1 MAAAPSYLVDTN
13 ILLRLSKKDDPNYL
27 LVQAAIEALVMEGSE
42 LCFTPQN
49 LIEFWN
55 VCTRPASHNGFGLS
69 VSETDRLARAIE
81 GTMTLLQ
88 DNEKI
93 YPEWRRLVMRNSVR
107 GVQVHDARLAAAMRV
122 HDISHILTFNQPHFA
137 RYTSI
142 KVVHLQRRLCKKSS
156 ISIPLQ
162 SPMSPMPRYYAASMS
177 AFVWR

>member
-1 MAAAPSYLVDTN
+1 MAAVPSYLVDTN

-107 GVQVHDARLAAAMRV
+107 GLLVHDARLAAAIRV
-122 HDISHILTFNQPHFA
+122 LAISLFMNFNHPHIAL
-137 RYTSI
+137 
-142 KVVHLQRRLCKKSS
+142 
-156 ISIPLQ
+156 
-162 SPMSPMPRYYAASMS
+162 
-177 AFVWR
+177 

>member
-1 MAAAPSYLVDTN
+1 
-13 ILLRLSKKDDPNYL
+13 
-27 LVQAAIEALVMEGSE
+27 MEGSE

-55 VCTRPASHNGFGLS
+55 VCTRPASHNGLGLS

-142 KVVHLQRRLCKKSS
+142 KVVHPRDIRARRRSRRFKLRSHLQRRLCKKSS
-156 ISIPLQ
+156 ISILLR
-162 SPMSPMPRYYAASMS
+162 SLMSPMPRCCAASMS

>member
-88 DNEKI
+88 DNENI
-93 YPEWRRLVMRNSVR
+93 YPEWRRLVMRKPWPR
-107 GVQVHDARLAAAMRV
+107 RAMILSA
-122 HDISHILTFNQPHFA
+122 ISYWSRCGCQCG
-137 RYTSI
+137 SI
-142 KVVHLQRRLCKKSS
+142 RRRACSS
-156 ISIPLQ
+156 
-162 SPMSPMPRYYAASMS
+162 
-177 AFVWR
+177 

>member
-93 YPEWRRLVMRNSVR
+93 YPEWRRLVMRKRFRVVR
-107 GVQVHDARLAAAMRV
+107 VQGVHLERELRV
-122 HDISHILTFNQPHFA
+122 HD
-137 RYTSI
+137 
-142 KVVHLQRRLCKKSS
+142 
-156 ISIPLQ
+156 
-162 SPMSPMPRYYAASMS
+162 
-177 AFVWR
+177 

>member
-107 GVQVHDARLAAAMRV
+107 GGQVLHVHLAASVRGLDVLA
-122 HDISHILTFNQPHFA
+122 IFTFNQTQFS
-137 RYTSI
+137 R
-142 KVVHLQRRLCKKSS
+142 
-156 ISIPLQ
+156 
-162 SPMSPMPRYYAASMS
+162 
-177 AFVWR
+177 